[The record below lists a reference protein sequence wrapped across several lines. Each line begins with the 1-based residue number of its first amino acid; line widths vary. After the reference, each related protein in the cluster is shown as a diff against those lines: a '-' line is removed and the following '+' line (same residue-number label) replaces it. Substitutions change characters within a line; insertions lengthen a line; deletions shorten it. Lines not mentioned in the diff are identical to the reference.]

1 VDGTQQAAPRREA
14 EAPAPAPSAAPPV
27 RSAQIADV
35 VVAALLLAL
44 GGLVLVAAVRM
55 GIGWGSD
62 GPQSGF
68 VPFWLSIVLIACC
81 ARSVVKALRRAPGK
95 RFVSGE
101 QLRRVA
107 TVLLPATAMVLA
119 TPFLGLYVASALYM
133 GGYMRWGGRH
143 SWTFSILLPLAF
155 SLLVFVVFERWFLVP
170 LPKGPLETWLGY

>member
-1 VDGTQQAAPRREA
+1 MG
-14 EAPAPAPSAAPPV
+14 
-27 RSAQIADV
+27 
-35 VVAALLLAL
+35 L
-44 GGLVLVAAVRM
+44 GWLVLGAAVRM
-55 GIGWGSD
+55 GTGWGSD

-68 VPFWLSIVLIACC
+68 VPFWLSIVLVTCC
-81 ARSVVKALRRAPGK
+81 AATIVKALRRRSRK

-143 SWTFSILLPLAF
+143 SWTFSVLLPLAF
-155 SLLVFVVFERWFLVP
+155 SALVFLVFERWFLVP
-170 LPKGPLETWLGY
+170 LPKGPLEAWLGY